1 MFRDITIGQYYG
13 VDSPIHRLDPR
24 TKLGA
29 TILYVTLLF
38 LVQDAIWYV
47 PIAATV
53 LMVYRMANIP
63 LSYVF
68 RGLRAIILLL
78 CFTFFFRMTLTPGEE
93 LFRFWIFPITRE
105 GIQLAIRMTAR
116 IGLMIVG
123 ASLLSYTTTPREL
136 ADGMETGLSFMEKW
150 GVPIHSMAVI
160 VMIAF
165 RFIPVLT
172 EEMNIL
178 MDAQAARGAEFENCS
193 VWKKT
198 KNVCSLLMP
207 LFFSTVR
214 RSTDLAMAMEARGYQ
229 EGAETTRMYPLEY
242 TATDKKATTFM
253 WVFCVGIGV
262 LMLITGIL
270 F

>member
-13 VDSPIHRLDPR
+13 VDSLIHALDPR

-38 LVQDAIWYV
+38 LVQNPLWYI
-47 PIAATV
+47 PITVTV

-68 RGLRAIILLL
+68 RGLRAIIVLL
-78 CFTFFFRMTLTPGEE
+78 CFTFFFRMTLTPGKE
-93 LFRFWIFPITRE
+93 LFRFWIFSVTQE
-105 GIQLAIRMTAR
+105 GLLLAVKMTMR

-150 GVPIHSMAVI
+150 GIPIHSMAVI

-193 VWKKT
+193 IWKKT

-229 EGAETTRMYPLEY
+229 EGAETTRMYPLIY
-242 TATDKKATTFM
+242 TAADKKATTFM
-253 WVFCVGIGV
+253 WVYCVGMAA

>member
-1 MFRDITIGQYYG
+1 MFRDITVGQYYG
-13 VDSPIHRLDPR
+13 VDSPIHDLDPR
-24 TKLGA
+24 TKLTA
-29 TILYVTLLF
+29 TILYVVLLF
-38 LVQDAIWYV
+38 LVQNPLWYI
-47 PIAATV
+47 PITLTV
-53 LMVYRMANIP
+53 LMIYRKANIP
-63 LSYVF
+63 LSYLF
-68 RGLRAIILLL
+68 RGLRAIIVLL
-78 CFTFFFRMTLTPGEE
+78 CFTFFFRATLTAGRE
-93 LFRFWIFPITRE
+93 LFRFWIFTVTEE
-105 GIQLAIRMTAR
+105 GLLLAVRMTMR

-136 ADGMETGLSFMEKW
+136 ADGMETGLAFMEKW
-150 GVPIHSMAVI
+150 GIPIHSMAVI

-165 RFIPVLT
+165 RFIPVMI

-242 TATDKKATTFM
+242 TAADKKATTFM
-253 WVFCVGIGV
+253 WVFCVGMGV
-262 LMLITGIL
+262 LMLATGIL

>member
-1 MFRDITIGQYYG
+1 MFRDITIGQYYA
-13 VDSPIHRLDPR
+13 VESPIHSLDPR

-29 TILYVTLLF
+29 TLLYVVLLF
-38 LVQDAIWYV
+38 LVQNPLWYI
-47 PIAATV
+47 PITVTV
-53 LMVYRMANIP
+53 LLIYRKANIP
-63 LSYVF
+63 LGYLF
-68 RGLRAIILLL
+68 RGLRAIIVLL

-93 LFRFWIFPITRE
+93 LLHFWIFAVTKE
-105 GIQLAIRMTAR
+105 GIILAVRMTAR

-150 GVPIHSMAVI
+150 GVPIHSMAII

-193 VWKKT
+193 IWKKC

-207 LFFSTVR
+207 LFFSTLR

-229 EGAETTRMYPLEY
+229 EGAETTRMYPLIY
-242 TATDKKATTFM
+242 SAADKKATAFM
-253 WVFCVGIGV
+253 WVYCVGMAL
-262 LMLITGIL
+262 LMLVTGIL

>member
-1 MFRDITIGQYYG
+1 MFRDITVGQYYG
-13 VDSPIHRLDPR
+13 VESPIHSLDPR

-29 TILYVTLLF
+29 TLLYVTLLF
-38 LVQDAIWYV
+38 LVRNPLWYI
-47 PIAATV
+47 PITVTV
-53 LMVYRMANIP
+53 LLVYHKSNIP
-63 LSYVF
+63 LSYLF
-68 RGLRAIILLL
+68 RGLRAIIILL
-78 CFTFFFRMTLTPGEE
+78 CFTFFFRSTLTAGKE
-93 LFRFWIFPITRE
+93 LFRIWIFTVTEE
-105 GIQLAIRMTAR
+105 GILLAIRMTAR

-165 RFIPVLT
+165 RFIPVLI

-198 KNVCSLLMP
+198 RNVCSLLMP

-229 EGAETTRMYPLEY
+229 EGAETTRMYPLVY
-242 TATDKKATTFM
+242 TDADKKATIFM
-253 WVFCVGIGV
+253 WIYCVGMGV
-262 LMLITGIL
+262 LMLITAII